1 MHTLILIYI
10 CLCIHSRNHRRPVSN
25 CHVSLYSHCVE
36 LPTNNTDIYIYFS
49 CSPLSLYLSN
59 PNAANVGQYPRPNML
74 IPREPHSD
82 VLLRMSYADQ
92 LQVSPILNKF
102 PNWLITYIQYL
113 QAAEFQRQSLH
124 DQYFRWVSS
133 KLPSFVIIL
142 GQLNNSHQS
151 HHLAH
156 LLASVFW
163 LCDFCFVAF
172 IVFVFVFVLYLYH
185 TPTFSSQTTAQI
197 SGLESA

>member
-36 LPTNNTDIYIYFS
+36 LPTINTDIFIFS
-49 CSPLSLYLSN
+49 CSFSIFVTLSN

-92 LQVSPILNKF
+92 LQVSQIPSKF

-124 DQYFRWVSS
+124 DQYFRWVSF
-133 KLPSFVIIL
+133 KLPSFGIII
-142 GQLNNSHQS
+142 GQINNSHQS

-156 LLASVFW
+156 LLVVLVIW
-163 LCDFCFVAF
+163 HCDFCFVAF
-172 IVFVFVFVLYLYH
+172 IVFVFILYLYH

-197 SGLESA
+197 SGPLSA